1 MTQHKSDAQIR
12 QEARQWLV
20 VLNDAD
26 TTDEEKRDFE
36 LWFNRGERE
45 KQAWE
50 RAKGL
55 WSRLDDLAPA
65 LIISPPAEKPVQ
77 AANDTGTS
85 RITRRRMITG
95 AAATVVGMASG
106 GSYLLTHPE
115 IFADHRTGISASKT
129 VTLADGS
136 LVELARSSAISV
148 SWSPQARRITLHEGE
163 ALFTARHDPLRPF
176 IVNAGPAVTQT
187 AGAKFDVNRLDDT
200 TLVTAIEHE
209 LTVAPPSGGILLTAG
224 QQMRCMT
231 DGAQGPLTV
240 DTASI
245 LGWRNGRI
253 VADGM
258 RLADLT
264 TELSRYRRGRILL
277 TESRLRN
284 LPVTVALDAND
295 PDAALDIL
303 AGSLRL
309 RIRHFTPWL
318 VTLSAAS

>member
-1 MTQHKSDAQIR
+1 MTHPKSDAQIR
-12 QEARQWLV
+12 QEARQWLM

-26 TTDEEKRDFE
+26 VTEDEKHDFTLWLNQGDREKR
-36 LWFNRGERE
+36 
-45 KQAWE
+45 AWE
-50 RAKGL
+50 RATGM

-65 LIISPPAEKPVQ
+65 LTPTPTKEKPV
-77 AANDTGTS
+77 AANDAGS
-85 RITRRRMITG
+85 FRVTRRRMITG
-95 AAATVVGMASG
+95 AAAAVVGVASG

-115 IFADHRTGISASKT
+115 VFADYRTGTRAGKT

-148 SWSPQARRITLHEGE
+148 SWSPQARRITLHDGE
-163 ALFTARHDPLRPF
+163 ALFTARHDPSRPF
-176 IVNAGPAVTQT
+176 IVDAGPAVTQT
-187 AGAKFDVNRLDDT
+187 AGAVFDVNRLGDA

-209 LTVAPPSGGILLTAG
+209 LTVTPPLGGIVLTAG
-224 QQMRCMT
+224 QQMRCAPGET
-231 DGAQGPLTV
+231 LGPLAV

-258 RLADLT
+258 RLVDLT
-264 TELSRYRRGRILL
+264 TELSRYRRGRIFI
-277 TESRLRN
+277 TDSRLRD
-284 LPVTVALDAND
+284 LPVTAALDARN
-295 PDAALDIL
+295 PDAAIETL

-309 RIRHFTPWL
+309 RVRHFTPWL